1 MRFTRIMEDVT
12 SDSDETS
19 QEDVFNFLKDVV
31 IDSASGAFKG
41 AVNTVSDVV
50 DGVGK
55 LASGDYKG
63 AVDVTARR
71 LQNMVTGTVTMVE
84 SGVKL
89 TGAVADSAVSGK
101 TFITEEN
108 KAHLTNICTAG
119 IYATIG
125 SSLISDDSADVPSAD
140 SCPQGDACSISGVE
154 NGVFNGD
161 SWDLQ
166 ELIKAGEVDGTEHI
180 SDVDRSDAAR
190 AEFLNL
196 HGISDTE
203 GWEVHHVVPI
213 SEGGADDPSN
223 MVLIDP
229 EEHDEITK
237 AHAEFYEWHKG
248 K

>member
-1 MRFTRIMEDVT
+1 M
-12 SDSDETS
+12 DS
-19 QEDVFNFLKDVV
+19 V
-31 IDSASGAFKG
+31 SGAIQG
-41 AVNTVSDVV
+41 GINTISDVV
-50 DGVGK
+50 DGVEK
-55 LASGDYKG
+55 LASSDYKG
-63 AVDVTARR
+63 AVNVTSKR
-71 LQNMVTGTVTMVE
+71 LQNMVIGTVTMVE

-89 TGAVADSAVSGK
+89 TGAVADSVVSGK

-108 KAHLTNICTAG
+108 KAHLTNLCTAG

-125 SSLISDDSADVPSAD
+125 SSLISDDNADVPSGD
-140 SCPQGDACSISGVE
+140 FCPQGDACSISGVE

-161 SWDLQ
+161 SGDLNG
-166 ELIKAGEVDGTEHI
+166 LIKAGELDGTEHI
-180 SDVDRSDAAR
+180 SDVERSDAAR

-203 GWEVHHVVPI
+203 GWEVHHVVPL

-229 EEHDEITK
+229 DEHDKITK